1 MVPFHLGGYSYQ
13 EIPVNPNRIS
23 FTTGHRVIRPT
34 VLGIGELNQVG
45 PRKLK
50 TIVWSSHFPEFTD
63 TYVNYPASSLQTPKW
78 WKDRF
83 EGYQHKPLTLA
94 ITNIG
99 LIEVTLDSFLW
110 DYGGRTGKD
119 INYEVRFSE
128 YKQVVIRSIDT
139 KELVSSP
146 NMPVNAFSFVP
157 TKYIEYKLKEGDTLQ
172 ALSFR
177 YTINRYTILDI
188 NKITNFDSFEVGQI
202 IKLPLLPTSKW

>member
-1 MVPFHLGGYSYQ
+1 MPFKKDVTIALMVPFHLGGYSYQ

-99 LIEVTLDSFLW
+99 LIEKVQGEGTYPQLHFSAPCMKGCSGSPIFNMDGDVIGVLFGGTVESKDLPLQLHTSLRFLKAENGLGTLAQDAS
-110 DYGGRTGKD
+110 
-119 INYEVRFSE
+119 S
-128 YKQVVIRSIDT
+128 
-139 KELVSSP
+139 LVSQ
-146 NMPVNAFSFVP
+146 FLL
-157 TKYIEYKLKEGDTLQ
+157 EEG
-172 ALSFR
+172 A
-177 YTINRYTILDI
+177 N
-188 NKITNFDSFEVGQI
+188 
-202 IKLPLLPTSKW
+202 